1 VRILASIAIL
11 AAACGGSHAARDAA
25 APPDDAVPADAV
37 ADDAAPADATPDDSA
52 VPDAPPP
59 ACSPVS
65 GTTVTMREIASV
77 DSTAVLVTSPPGDPR
92 LFVVEQRGV
101 IRIIEDGVVLPTP
114 FLDISDDN
122 GGPVVDGGEQGLLGL
137 AFDPAYATTGEL
149 YVTYTSLIR
158 PTDNDPID
166 NLARYRVS
174 ATDRN
179 VADPTGTVVLALP
192 RSRPSHNG
200 GMIEFGADGYLYL
213 GTGDGGSHGDPIRN
227 GQNLKAL
234 HGKMLRLDVHQRT
247 GGRAYGIP
255 SDNPYADGV
264 AGAPEIYMFGL
275 RNPWRWSFD
284 RATGDLWIGD
294 VGQGQTEEV
303 DVALAG
309 AQAGKNFGWSAYEG
323 NVCCALQTDKC
334 TQTAPQQPCDPTG
347 KTFPLDSRP
356 RASGWASIIGGQVYR
371 GACYPDLVGW
381 YFYTDFVKG
390 GLAKARLR
398 PDGTLEVAD
407 LPGAF
412 PAQPTSLHADD
423 RGELYETDA
432 TGHIYHLEVA
442 PTSSPAQPR

>member
-1 VRILASIAIL
+1 VRTLASIAIL
-11 AAACGGSHAARDAA
+11 TAACGGSHPARDAA
-25 APPDDAVPADAV
+25 AVPEDAVVDDAVSADSA
-37 ADDAAPADATPDDSA
+37 DSA
-52 VPDAPPP
+52 VPDAMPP
-59 ACSPVS
+59 ACNLVAGS
-65 GTTVTMREIASV
+65 TVVMREIASV

-101 IRIIEDGVVLPTP
+101 IRIIENGVVLPAP
-114 FLDISDDN
+114 FLDLSDDR

-137 AFDPAYATTGEL
+137 AFDPAFATTGEL
-149 YVTYTSLIR
+149 YVTYTSLIT

-179 VADPTGTVVLALP
+179 VADPAGTLVLALP

-200 GMIEFGADGYLYL
+200 GMVEFGSDGYLYL
-213 GTGDGGSHGDPIRN
+213 GTGDGGSNGDPLRN

-234 HGKMLRLDVHQRT
+234 HGKMLRLDVHQRV

-264 AGAPEIYMFGL
+264 AGAPEIYMRGL

-294 VGQGQTEEV
+294 VGQGQSEEI

-309 AQAGKNFGWSAYEG
+309 AQAGKNFGWSVYEG
-323 NVCCALQTDKC
+323 NVCCALQADLC
-334 TQTAPQQPCDPTG
+334 TQDAPQQPCDPTG
-347 KTFPLDSRP
+347 KTFPLDIRP

-398 PDGTLEVAD
+398 FDGTLEVVD

-412 PAQPTSLHADD
+412 PAQPTSLHADA

-442 PTSSPAQPR
+442 P